1 MRIIQTLRNMRDEN
15 DDYSRWR
22 DVVFRAKGAVS
33 LQGIPLNVH
42 PDPSEAR
49 ERGRAA
55 RRKLTPEER
64 EQKKAEAMAPRP
76 PNPIRS
82 VGDKPKP
89 RFDPTALVDDLDMIK
104 HLINAMP
111 APVSSSNTPED
122 HASMRIEPETLS
134 LASLEGAPSDLPETL
149 EEPQGSLKYCPECY
163 LPLLPDPK
171 PENLFIFLH
180 AWRYTT
186 TEWSFKTDMPFWA
199 TKAYVYSIEDG
210 KEMAPED

>member
-1 MRIIQTLRNMRDEN
+1 MRPTADIYHPPPPPLSKKQRQRLGSPSPTPEESQSAEQPPKPTSLPREEGTDIGISSPVLLSDEAMRIIQTLRNMRDEN

-134 LASLEGAPSDLPETL
+134 LASLEGAPSDLP
-149 EEPQGSLKYCPECY
+149 
-163 LPLLPDPK
+163 
-171 PENLFIFLH
+171 
-180 AWRYTT
+180 
-186 TEWSFKTDMPFWA
+186 
-199 TKAYVYSIEDG
+199 
-210 KEMAPED
+210 